1 MCSSSGG
8 GLHPPCRYKTRE
20 RQGGC
25 NPPPHSIFSLGI
37 LPERGRR
44 HGVEETGLYGTFQ
57 LLIRRGGIALML
69 RQVVSRQVL
78 VLRTQR
84 RLIQLDGAPHQ
95 QMPGG
100 IV

>member
-1 MCSSSGG
+1 
-8 GLHPPCRYKTRE
+8 
-20 RQGGC
+20 
-25 NPPPHSIFSLGI
+25 
-37 LPERGRR
+37 
-44 HGVEETGLYGTFQ
+44 
-57 LLIRRGGIALML
+57 ML